1 MRLGLTL
8 KGMKAIVAIA
18 VTVSVAYGFAAG
30 PPAGRTGAPGEQTC
44 VQCHTGT
51 LNSGQGSVAIEGVP
65 AAYEPGQEY
74 TLTVRVSHPDRRRW
88 GFQITAL
95 DAENRPAGT
104 IAAINRNLTRVA
116 NGTGNLQGRVYVEQT
131 TMGTFNGQANS
142 ASWDVRWTAPAE
154 DIGQITFYAAG
165 NAANGNNASSGDNV
179 YTTSTPT
186 GASAPTIIAP
196 AFKKGKIL
204 LQANGS
210 NIANGAMLEVTRD
223 GIEQAETF
231 RLVPNPTGTKWQVKK
246 KERSTPGNLLVTDVL
261 PEGVTVTLVV
271 RNLDGLASA
280 PASLGR

>member
-8 KGMKAIVAIA
+8 KGAKAIVAVA

-30 PPAGRTGAPGEQTC
+30 PPSGRTGAPGEQTC

-65 AAYEPGQEY
+65 SAYEPGQEY

-95 DAENRPAGT
+95 DAQNRPAG
-104 IAAINRNLTRVA
+104 ALEAINRNLTRLA
-116 NGTGNLQGRVYVEQT
+116 NGTGAQQGRVYVEQT
-131 TMGTFNGQANS
+131 STGTFNGQPNN
-142 ASWDVRWTAPAE
+142 ASWEVRWTAPAE

-165 NAANGNNASSGDNV
+165 NAANGNNASSGDNI
-179 YTTSTPT
+179 YTTSVPS

-196 AFKKGKIL
+196 VFKKGKIL
-204 LQANGS
+204 LQSNGS

-223 GIEQAETF
+223 GVEQAETF
-231 RLVPNPTGTKWQVKK
+231 RLVPTATGTKWQVKK
-246 KERSTPGNLLVTDVL
+246 KERSTPGSLLVTDVL
-261 PEGVTVTLVV
+261 PEGAEVTIVV
-271 RNLDGLASA
+271 RNLDGMASA
-280 PASLGR
+280 PASLSR